1 MSLLSNVEAN
11 KQLKL
16 LDGWSLENN
25 AIKKEYIFDSYMDSI
40 RFINLLAEKAEK
52 NNHHPDLVV
61 GWRKI
66 NVTLTSHDLG
76 GVTHLCI
83 KIAKEAEK
91 IFSSKD
97 FS

>member
-16 LDGWSLENN
+16 LDGWSLDSN
-25 AIKKEYIFDSYMDSI
+25 AIKKEYIFDSYMKSI

-66 NVTLTSHDLG
+66 NLVFTSHDLG
-76 GVTHLCI
+76 GVTQLCI
-83 KIAKEAEK
+83 KMAQEAEK
-91 IFSSKD
+91 IISSKD

>member
-16 LDGWSLENN
+16 LDGWSLDSN
-25 AIKKEYIFDSYMDSI
+25 AIKKEYIFDSYMNSI

-66 NVTLTSHDLG
+66 NLVFTSHDLG
-76 GVTHLCI
+76 GVTQLCI
-83 KIAKEAEK
+83 KMAQEAEK

>member
-1 MSLLSNVEAN
+1 MSLLSNDEAN
-11 KQLKL
+11 KQSKL
-16 LDGWSLENN
+16 LNGWSLENN
-25 AIKKEYIFDSYMDSI
+25 AIKKEYIFDSYMQSI
-40 RFINLLAEKAEK
+40 RFINLLAEEAEK

-76 GVTHLCI
+76 GVTDLCI
-83 KIAKEAEK
+83 KIAQEAEK

-97 FS
+97 LS

>member
-1 MSLLSNVEAN
+1 MSLLSNLEAN

-25 AIKKEYIFDSYMDSI
+25 ALKKEYIFSSYMESI

-61 GWRKI
+61 GWCKI
-66 NVTLTSHDLG
+66 KVNLTSHDLG
-76 GVTHLCI
+76 GVTHLCL
-83 KIAKEAEK
+83 KMAKEAEN
-91 IFSSKD
+91 IFLSKD
-97 FS
+97 FF

>member
-76 GVTHLCI
+76 GVTPLCI
-83 KIAKEAEK
+83 KIAKEVEK
-91 IFSSKD
+91 IFNYVSN
-97 FS
+97 

>member
-1 MSLLSNVEAN
+1 MSLLSNLEAN

-25 AIKKEYIFDSYMDSI
+25 ALKKEYIFGSYMESI

-61 GWRKI
+61 GWCKI
-66 NVTLTSHDLG
+66 NVNLTSHDLG
-76 GVTHLCI
+76 GVTHLCL
-83 KIAKEAEK
+83 KMAQEAEN

-97 FS
+97 FF

>member
-11 KQLKL
+11 KQLKF
-16 LDGWSLENN
+16 LDGWSLDSN
-25 AIKKEYIFDSYMDSI
+25 AIKKEYIFDSYMKSI
-40 RFINLLAEKAEK
+40 HFINLLAEKAEK

-66 NVTLTSHDLG
+66 NLVFTSHDLG
-76 GVTHLCI
+76 GVTQLCI
-83 KIAKEAEK
+83 KMAKEAEK
-91 IFSSKD
+91 IFLSKD

>member
-1 MSLLSNVEAN
+1 MSLLSNVEAT

-16 LDGWSLENN
+16 LDGWSVESN

-52 NNHHPDLVV
+52 KNHHPDLVV
-61 GWRKI
+61 GWCKI
-66 NVTLTSHDLG
+66 NLVFTSHDLG
-76 GVTHLCI
+76 GVTQLCI
-83 KIAKEAEK
+83 KMAQEAEK